1 MAHVPGPHG
10 ITIYL
15 LLPLARLLFLGNLLT
30 ITVEAEAPAI
40 ARAASRRCEVTV
52 DGEVFHPLGIRIER
66 DWLDDGVAGA
76 GPNGGRPSPRATPP
90 DDDVTAPTWSAGF
103 STLMTEAEAWRY
115 MGSFCAGR
123 RIRGQDQDPGQGSDQ
138 GGGEQGSRGGQGQGW
153 GGGWE
158 GGRARKMHTSQAVSR
173 EQQAASVSLSLSLML
188 SLWCSLF
195 ISLSLM
201 LSLSL

>member
-10 ITIYL
+10 ITIYFL
-15 LLPLARLLFLGNLLT
+15 LSLAPLLFLGNLLT

-90 DDDVTAPTWSAGF
+90 PDDDVTAPTWSAGF
-103 STLMTEAEAWRY
+103 STLMTEAEGWRY
-115 MGSFCAGR
+115 MDSFCAGR
-123 RIRGQDQDPGQGSDQ
+123 RIRGRGQDPG
-138 GGGEQGSRGGQGQGW
+138 RGRGWGQGR
-153 GGGWE
+153 
-158 GGRARKMHTSQAVSR
+158 GRGRGRCGA
-173 EQQAASVSLSLSLML
+173 
-188 SLWCSLF
+188 
-195 ISLSLM
+195 
-201 LSLSL
+201 